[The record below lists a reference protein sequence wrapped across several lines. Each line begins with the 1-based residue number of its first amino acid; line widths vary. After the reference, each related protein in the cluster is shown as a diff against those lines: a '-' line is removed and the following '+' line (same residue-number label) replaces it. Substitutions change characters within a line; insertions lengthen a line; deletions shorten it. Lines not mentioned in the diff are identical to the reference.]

1 MPLSE
6 YIGLLK
12 ARGTMVQLGAPG
24 TPVSLNLYSLLLGAK
39 TLAGSLVG
47 SPSEVREMLQFAVDK
62 DVKPWVETR
71 PMAEANQAMVD
82 MEANKARF
90 RYVLTN

>member
-6 YIGLLK
+6 YISLLK
-12 ARGTMVQLGAPG
+12 PRGTLVQLGAPG
-24 TPVSLNLYSLLLGAK
+24 TAVPLNLFSLLLGAK
-39 TLAGSLVG
+39 NLVGSLVG
-47 SPSEVREMLQFAVDK
+47 SPSEVREMLQFAADK
-62 DVKPWVETR
+62 KIKPWVETR